1 MLIASFMTMS
11 QTGGASRRTRRRG
24 RVIPVLAAV
33 AAGVALLWALRGML
47 DVLLLSFA
55 GLLLA
60 LFLHGAGSWIA
71 KRVHLPERVGVAAVC
86 LGLVSAT
93 AGVTW
98 AAAPAVAAQ
107 IDELSRSMPKA
118 LERGANALD
127 GYEWARPAIER
138 ARHMDELLARKET
151 LSGAG
156 TVVSSTFGAVG
167 SLVVFLFIGLF
178 VAFEP
183 GLYRRG
189 FLRLLPMARR
199 ERADAI
205 MAETAATLR
214 MWMAGKLL
222 SMLVVGLATWGGLA
236 LLGVPLGLTL
246 ALLAALLTFVPNFGP
261 VLSAIPAVLLG
272 LLDGPSKALY
282 VVLLYVGV
290 QFVESYVLTPI
301 VQKKTVS
308 LPPALTLIAQ
318 VVMGT
323 LAGGL
328 GVLVASPLTAAAL
341 VIVKRV
347 YVEDVLGDEAPRG
360 ADGKREARSPAK
372 RGMDIPHLSA
382 KDVAHQHGH

>member
-1 MLIASFMTMS
+1 
-11 QTGGASRRTRRRG
+11 
-24 RVIPVLAAV
+24 
-33 AAGVALLWALRGML
+33 ML
-47 DVLLLSFA
+47 DVLLLAFA

-71 KRVHLPERVGVAAVC
+71 KRLHVPERLGVAAVC
-86 LGLVSAT
+86 LGLVGVA
-93 AGVTW
+93 AGVMW
-98 AAAPAVAAQ
+98 AAAPAVATQ

-118 LERGANALD
+118 LERGVAALD
-127 GYEWARPAIER
+127 GYDWARPVIER
-138 ARHMDELLARKET
+138 ARHMDELLARKDT
-151 LSGAG
+151 LRGAG

-183 GLYRRG
+183 GVYRKG
-189 FLRLLPMARR
+189 FLRLLPTARR
-199 ERADAI
+199 ERADEI
-205 MAETAATLR
+205 MAETAEKLR
-214 MWMAGKLL
+214 MWMAGKIL
-222 SMLVVGLATWGGLA
+222 SMLIVGLATWGGLA

-261 VLSAIPAVLLG
+261 VLSAIPAILLG

-282 VVLLYVGV
+282 VGLLYVGV
-290 QFVESYVLTPI
+290 QFVESYILTPI

-308 LPPALTLIAQ
+308 LPPALTIIAQ

-347 YVEDVLGDEAPRG
+347 YVEDVLGDKTPCEAN
-360 ADGKREARSPAK
+360 GKHDARSPAG
-372 RGMDIPHLSA
+372 RVNEVLR
-382 KDVAHQHGH
+382 